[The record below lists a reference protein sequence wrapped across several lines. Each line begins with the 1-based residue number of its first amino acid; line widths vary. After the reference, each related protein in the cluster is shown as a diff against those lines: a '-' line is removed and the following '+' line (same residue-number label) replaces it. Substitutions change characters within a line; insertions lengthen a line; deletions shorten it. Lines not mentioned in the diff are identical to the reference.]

1 MELKGERI
9 MITPTRVSY
18 AVLAATIILA
28 KLLHLGAPLLVV
40 LFSYFALRQLY
51 FLTTRKWL
59 ALALF
64 IIAVAGIAAAG
75 VYFTRAAIL
84 ALPDV
89 ADTSIPSASAWA
101 QKRQIELPFS
111 DFDSLRQVVVNTLGE
126 EANYLRNVAN
136 VAKATTTNLV
146 FSILGIVAAAS
157 LFFKTGLDPY
167 RGTHRVKN
175 NLYSICCEQVARRF
189 RDFYR
194 SFATVMGAQITIS
207 LINTALTSIF
217 LLAIRMPHAPLLI
230 VVTFLCG
237 LVPIVGNLV
246 SNTIIVFVALTV
258 SLKLAISALVFLIV
272 IHKLEYVLNSKI
284 IGDRIRNP
292 VWLTLIALIL
302 GERLMGIPG
311 LILAPVVLN
320 YLRVEMLTVE
330 VPAQREEVEALNR
343 RAVRSA
349 ELIERLGR
357 IGPEEVQNYF
367 LRLAQEKGFLE
378 TVFNAIQEG
387 IIVTDSKGRITY
399 LNDAACAL
407 FGLEAAEAIG
417 KRLDERI
424 GGLDW
429 GSLTQSGGPVSHDV
443 EIFYPQNRFI
453 NFYVVPLVMEQ
464 REPTVAGGGD
474 SGGIVA
480 GIHR

>member
-1 MELKGERI
+1 MELKGGERI

-28 KLLHLGAPLLVV
+28 GFLHLGAPLLVV

-51 FLTTRKWL
+51 FLTRRKWL

-64 IIAVAGIAAAG
+64 VIAVAGIATAG

-175 NLYSICCEQVARRF
+175 NLYSICCEEIARRF

-194 SFATVMGAQITIS
+194 SFATVMGAQIMIS
-207 LINTALTSIF
+207 LINTVLTATF
-217 LLAIRMPHAPLLI
+217 LLVVHMPHAPLLI
-230 VVTFLCG
+230 AATFLCG
-237 LVPIVGNLV
+237 LVPIVGNLM

-258 SLKLAISALVFLIV
+258 SLKLAISALVFLVV
-272 IHKLEYVLNSKI
+272 IHKLEYLLNSKI

-302 GERLMGIPG
+302 GERLMGIPA

-330 VPAQREEVEALNR
+330 VPARREEVEVSNR
-343 RAVRSA
+343 
-349 ELIERLGR
+349 
-357 IGPEEVQNYF
+357 
-367 LRLAQEKGFLE
+367 
-378 TVFNAIQEG
+378 
-387 IIVTDSKGRITY
+387 
-399 LNDAACAL
+399 
-407 FGLEAAEAIG
+407 
-417 KRLDERI
+417 
-424 GGLDW
+424 
-429 GSLTQSGGPVSHDV
+429 
-443 EIFYPQNRFI
+443 
-453 NFYVVPLVMEQ
+453 
-464 REPTVAGGGD
+464 
-474 SGGIVA
+474 
-480 GIHR
+480 

>member
-1 MELKGERI
+1 
-9 MITPTRVSY
+9 MITPVRVSY

-28 KLLHLGAPLLVV
+28 GFLHLGVPLLVV

-51 FLTTRKWL
+51 SFTRRKWL

-64 IIAVAGIAAAG
+64 IIAVVGIAAAG
-75 VYFTRAAIL
+75 VYFTRLAIL

-101 QKRQIELPFS
+101 QKRQIDLPFS
-111 DFDSLRQVVVNTLGE
+111 DFESLRQVVVGTLGE

-157 LFFKTGLDPY
+157 LFSKTGLDPY

-175 NLYSICCEQVARRF
+175 NLYSICCDQVSRRF

-194 SFATVMGAQITIS
+194 SFGTVMGAQITIS
-207 LINTALTSIF
+207 LINTALTAIF
-217 LLAIRMPHAPLLI
+217 LMAVHMPHSTLLI
-230 VVTFLCG
+230 ATTFLCG
-237 LVPIVGNLV
+237 IVPIVSNLL
-246 SNTIIVFVALTV
+246 SNTIIVFVALTM

-272 IHKLEYVLNSKI
+272 IHKLEYLLNSKI

-330 VPAQREEVEALNR
+330 VPARHEEVEML
-343 RAVRSA
+343 S
-349 ELIERLGR
+349 
-357 IGPEEVQNYF
+357 P
-367 LRLAQEKGFLE
+367 
-378 TVFNAIQEG
+378 
-387 IIVTDSKGRITY
+387 
-399 LNDAACAL
+399 
-407 FGLEAAEAIG
+407 
-417 KRLDERI
+417 
-424 GGLDW
+424 
-429 GSLTQSGGPVSHDV
+429 
-443 EIFYPQNRFI
+443 
-453 NFYVVPLVMEQ
+453 
-464 REPTVAGGGD
+464 
-474 SGGIVA
+474 
-480 GIHR
+480 

>member
-1 MELKGERI
+1 
-9 MITPTRVSY
+9 MITPTQVSY

-28 KLLHLGAPLLVV
+28 GFLHLGVPLLIV
-40 LFSYFALRQLY
+40 LFAYFALRQLY
-51 FLTTRKWL
+51 SLTRRKWL
-59 ALALF
+59 ALTLF
-64 IIAVAGIAAAG
+64 IIAVTGLAGAG
-75 VYFTRAAIL
+75 VYFTRAAIV

-101 QKRQIELPFS
+101 QKRQIDLPFS
-111 DFDSLRQVVVNTLGE
+111 DFEGLRQIVINALGE

-175 NLYSICCEQVARRF
+175 NLYSICCDQVARRF
-189 RDFYR
+189 RDFYL

-207 LINTALTSIF
+207 LINTALTALF
-217 LLAIRMPHAPLLI
+217 LMTVGMPHAALLI

-237 LVPIVGNLV
+237 LVPIVGNLI

-272 IHKLEYVLNSKI
+272 IHKLEYLLNSKI

-330 VPAQREEVEALNR
+330 VPARHEEVELLSR
-343 RAVRSA
+343 
-349 ELIERLGR
+349 
-357 IGPEEVQNYF
+357 
-367 LRLAQEKGFLE
+367 
-378 TVFNAIQEG
+378 
-387 IIVTDSKGRITY
+387 
-399 LNDAACAL
+399 
-407 FGLEAAEAIG
+407 
-417 KRLDERI
+417 
-424 GGLDW
+424 
-429 GSLTQSGGPVSHDV
+429 
-443 EIFYPQNRFI
+443 
-453 NFYVVPLVMEQ
+453 
-464 REPTVAGGGD
+464 
-474 SGGIVA
+474 
-480 GIHR
+480 